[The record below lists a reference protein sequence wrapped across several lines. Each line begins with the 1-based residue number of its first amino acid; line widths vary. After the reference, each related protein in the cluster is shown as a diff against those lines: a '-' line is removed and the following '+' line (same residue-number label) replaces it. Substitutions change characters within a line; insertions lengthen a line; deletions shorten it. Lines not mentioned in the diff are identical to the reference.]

1 MFINLYQELRLRYFK
16 ETIKHL
22 SLEDNFY
29 TKYIKSYGCSSP
41 NDLPLLERNTIIN
54 NSGSFILNSESPFNL
69 TLTGC
74 TTNKPLMI
82 YSTASEKEEVRNYYK
97 NQYGE
102 NRLNTLVITNGN
114 HGNSLNSGSKNLI
127 FLPLKF
133 KGHFELIF
141 SILRDGLETPNGKL
155 QIKRLVLGAIAL
167 KALYQYALE
176 NNINEF
182 KNLDIIEYYSSH
194 VEEKLIRD
202 IKDYFS
208 VSINAFYG
216 LSEFPYGIAG
226 QCSSC
231 KNFHFPVTVLPEI
244 IESVNIS
251 KEPEY
256 IKLGELAL
264 SSLFPFTKN
273 QFFLRYKT
281 GDKFTK
287 EKFCLP
293 YGDHGYKFLGR
304 ITNDS
309 NTFISPI
316 IVSDI
321 LSYYSKVKRN
331 NSSDMVGV
339 LSKTNIGTLRFLI
352 INEGE
357 NKIIIDC
364 EESLVGNFKEII
376 QKVIAAHKKNNIYI
390 SNLKMEKSDNS
401 KNLPFLKY

>member
-1 MFINLYQELRLRYFK
+1 MIINLYQELRLRYFK
-16 ETIKHL
+16 ETIKYL

-29 TKYIKSYGCSSP
+29 TKYIKSSVCSSP
-41 NDLPLLERNTIIN
+41 KDLPLLERNTIIN

-74 TTNKPLMI
+74 TTNKPLLI
-82 YSTASEKEEVRNYYK
+82 YSTSSEKEEVRNYYK

-114 HGNSLNSGSKNLI
+114 HGNSLNNGSKNLI

-141 SILRDGLETPNGKL
+141 SILRDGLDTPNGKL

-176 NNINEF
+176 NNISEI

-194 VEEKLIRD
+194 VEEKLISN
-202 IKDYFS
+202 IKNYFS

-231 KNFHFPVTVLPEI
+231 KNFHFPVTVFPEI
-244 IESVNIS
+244 IESEHIS
-251 KEPEY
+251 KET
-256 IKLGELAL
+256 KLGELAL

-287 EKFCLP
+287 EKFCIP
-293 YGDHGYKFLGR
+293 YGDYGYKFLGR

-321 LSYYSKVKRN
+321 LSYYPKVKRN
-331 NSSDMVGV
+331 NSRDMIGV

-352 INEGE
+352 INELE

-364 EESLVGNFKEII
+364 EESLVSNFKEII
-376 QKVIAAHKKNNIYI
+376 QKVITAHKKNNIYI
-390 SNLKMEKSDNS
+390 SDLKMEKSDNS
-401 KNLPFLKY
+401 KNLSFPEY